1 MILSVEEIGSLNA
14 IYAAFLSL
22 TLLALNSLLNWLR
35 TKKPLAE
42 QKETLESLHSEV
54 QQVKNELKTN
64 GGTSTKD
71 IVIKTQA
78 DVCTIFDHLKS
89 LGWGQSTTNVRIETL
104 MNHANSP
111 MFILNENGDYIFANT
126 SMKQLYGM
134 SEFPQRIGLNA
145 AVDVKT
151 RMRIRTDLDKA
162 LRNKEPFSD
171 EFEIKN
177 QLTGTNCTIAIDIQ
191 PSWDQDKNFI
201 QFSGSAK
208 VIS

>member
-1 MILSVEEIGSLNA
+1 MILAIEDISTINA
-14 IYAAFLSL
+14 IWATGAGVV
-22 TLLALNSLLNWLR
+22 LLLLNSLKDWLIAR
-35 TKKPLAE
+35 KPLA
-42 QKETLESLHSEV
+42 KAKDTLDAMHSEI
-54 QQVKNELKTN
+54 QQVKVELQTN
-64 GGTSTKD
+64 GGSSTKD

-78 DVCTIFDHLKS
+78 DINTVFDHMKILVF
-89 LGWGQSTTNVRIETL
+89 GQSTINARIENL

-126 SMKQLYGM
+126 AMKQLYGM

-151 RMRIRTDLDKA
+151 RMRVRADLDKA
-162 LRNKEPFSD
+162 LRNKEPFAD

-177 QLTGTNCTIAIDIQ
+177 QLTGANYVIAVDIQ
-191 PSWDQDKNFI
+191 PSWDLEKKFI

>member
-35 TKKPLAE
+35 TKKPLAQ
-42 QKETLESLHSEV
+42 QKETLDSVHSEL
-54 QQVKNELKTN
+54 QQVKDELKTN
-64 GGTSTKD
+64 GGSSTKD
-71 IVIKTQA
+71 IVIKTQN
-78 DVCTIFDHLKS
+78 DVTTIFNHIKN
-89 LGWGQSTTNVRIETL
+89 LGWQQSTTNVRIETL

-177 QLTGTNCTIAIDIQ
+177 LLTGTNCTIAIDIQ